1 MDYLEEGG
9 PCSAPASTLQ
19 LNRRDAETAPSRD
32 GEAIMTILAHI
43 ESKAPRVRRRAQ
55 LLPWQRRPFSWLLV
69 GWGFF
74 ALILLAILATI

>member
-1 MDYLEEGG
+1 M
-9 PCSAPASTLQ
+9 
-19 LNRRDAETAPSRD
+19 
-32 GEAIMTILAHI
+32 AILVHI
-43 ESKAPRVRRRAQ
+43 ESKAPRGRRRAE

>member
-1 MDYLEEGG
+1 
-9 PCSAPASTLQ
+9 
-19 LNRRDAETAPSRD
+19 
-32 GEAIMTILAHI
+32 MTILAHI